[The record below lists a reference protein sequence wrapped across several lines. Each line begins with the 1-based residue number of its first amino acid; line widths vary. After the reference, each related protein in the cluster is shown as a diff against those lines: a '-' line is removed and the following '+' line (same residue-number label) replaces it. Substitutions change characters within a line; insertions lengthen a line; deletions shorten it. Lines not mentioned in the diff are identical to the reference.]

1 MKFFRKQKGFTLIEL
16 LIVVAIIGVLAAV
29 GIPMYNGYITTARI
43 SATKENHVR
52 MREFITAEFAK
63 CAMGR
68 PYLVLLINSRQTT
81 NRSCTLHINDL
92 AAHFAE
98 HAQYSGFTNAYGGPK
113 RWCAVCK
120 SSDTGP
126 PLGKTNIW
134 GYAPGTAKFDNV
146 IVINTNVGTTSGGN
160 DYLRNTIFRE

>member
-1 MKFFRKQKGFTLIEL
+1 MKPCRNQKGLTLIEL

-29 GIPMYNGYITTARI
+29 GIPMYNGYITTAKI

-68 PYLVLLINSRQTT
+68 PYLVLLVNSKQATR

-120 SSDTGP
+120 DSDIAP

-134 GYAPGTAKFDNV
+134 GYAASNRIT
-146 IVINTNVGTTSGGN
+146 INTNVGTASGGN
-160 DYLRNTIFRE
+160 DYLRNNIFKE